1 MVSKRNSK
9 NEANV
14 QSGVSESNLKK
25 AEEIVRMREG
35 EFVDQL
41 KTWAFLRM

>member
-1 MVSKRNSK
+1 MVYKRNSK

-25 AEEIVRMREG
+25 AEEIVENEG
-35 EFVDQL
+35 
-41 KTWAFLRM
+41 R